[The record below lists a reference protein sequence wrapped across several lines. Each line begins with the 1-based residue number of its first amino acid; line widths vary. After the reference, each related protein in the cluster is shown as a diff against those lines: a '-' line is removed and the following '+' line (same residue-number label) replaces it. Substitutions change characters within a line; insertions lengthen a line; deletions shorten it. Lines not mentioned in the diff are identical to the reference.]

1 MVTVADAVPTRKG
14 LSKIEDLINMG
25 RKWWKLAT
33 IVILLSSH

>member
-25 RKWWKLAT
+25 WKKCKQ
-33 IVILLSSH
+33 